1 MANNRGGGRYSAL
14 SAQIAAVEN
23 KLDELLNRERDRIER
38 DGIANGAI
46 DRMCRHIEGNGNKGL
61 LARVTAL
68 EEFSVSLRSSLGL
81 IKWTLGFLGVGVIAQ
96 LLGLL
101 RGR

>member
-1 MANNRGGGRYSAL
+1 MASNYAAL
-14 SAQIAAVEN
+14 AAQMQAMEQKI
-23 KLDELLNRERDRIER
+23 DELLDRERERIER
-38 DGIANGAI
+38 DGVVTGAI
-46 DRMCRHIEGNGNKGL
+46 DRMCRHIEGNGHKGL

-68 EEFSVSLRSSLGL
+68 EEFAISLRSSLAL

-101 RGR
+101 RVR

>member
-1 MANNRGGGRYSAL
+1 MANNYSAL
-14 SAQIAAVEN
+14 SAQIADVEG

-38 DGIANGAI
+38 DGVVTGAI
-46 DRMCRHIEGNGNKGL
+46 DRLCRHIEGNGHKGL
-61 LARVTAL
+61 LSRVTAL
-68 EEFSVSLRSSLGL
+68 EEFAISLRSSLAL

-101 RGR
+101 GRR